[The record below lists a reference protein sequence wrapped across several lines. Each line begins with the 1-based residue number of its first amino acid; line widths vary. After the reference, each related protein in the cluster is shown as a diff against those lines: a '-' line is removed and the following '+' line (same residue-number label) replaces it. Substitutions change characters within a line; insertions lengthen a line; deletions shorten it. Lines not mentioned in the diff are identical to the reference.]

1 MVGAQGRMKQ
11 KQNIRQ
17 KYQVTLT
24 AEAKVTAGQVPM
36 TDNGTGGDGIW
47 WTVGL
52 TRGSWDGAGYESFF
66 PVLKYKS
73 RPAKRVLVVRA
84 LAAVFQ
90 WTLTVS

>member
-1 MVGAQGRMKQ
+1 MKQ

-73 RPAKRVLVVRA
+73 RPANACWWSVRG
-84 LAAVFQ
+84 LLFFSG
-90 WTLTVS
+90 LSLFLRGGPG